1 MPNVER
7 AVHLGIIRT
16 TCVLDNI
23 KENVD
28 ENMKKARRSAYALF
42 GCGFHGENGLDPETM
57 IHLFIPKQG
66 KGPDVDVCLN
76 W

>member
-16 TCVLDNI
+16 TCALDNI

-28 ENMKKARRSAYALF
+28 ENMKKARRQQSHLTYLFVFAYLLRS
-42 GCGFHGENGLDPETM
+42 CSSTLYRLHR
-57 IHLFIPKQG
+57 HLCYI
-66 KGPDVDVCLN
+66 LHSLS
-76 W
+76 